1 MKSHKRSK
9 FIVLVDKLLSFLR
22 EISSYIEILQEDNSF
37 PKDNETKNQF

>member
-9 FIVLVDKLLSFLR
+9 FIVLIDKLLNFLR